1 MNTNMILHDMKYYTK
16 VYYYLMITVLL
27 KGSLYAQI
35 PQHSQYMMNPYL
47 INPAVAGIE
56 DYTDLKT
63 GYRNQ
68 WVNVDGSPTT
78 YYLTAH
84 TAIGKVDRTSSGA
97 TPYMSKSIRR
107 SPELS
112 RRYKGTAR
120 VPAHHGIG
128 FSIVSDQVGATSE
141 LNFLLSYALH
151 TPLSGKFKLAFGAA
165 LGASQYKFDLSNLT
179 VKVNPDPTLANASRL
194 VAWQPTFN
202 VGTYLYSRNF
212 YIGISANRMLFDS
225 YNYKEQTGTSG
236 YSWTGKVF
244 PHYFLTTGFRIDI
257 GDNWAI
263 APSAL
268 IKKVNQAPLAIDGN
282 IKAIYKDRLWFG
294 GSYRHKDAVV
304 GLLGVNVNSML
315 NIGYSYDFT
324 TSDLAVS
331 SRGSHEIVVGLMIGN
346 RHKILCP
353 QNLW

>member
-1 MNTNMILHDMKYYTK
+1 MKTTLDDMIHYYKILYVFIIMTI
-16 VYYYLMITVLL
+16 VPFTIT
-27 KGSLYAQI
+27 AQQL
-35 PQHSQYMMNPYL
+35 PQYSQYMMNPYL
-47 INPAVAGIE
+47 INPAVSGIE
-56 DYTDLKT
+56 DYTDVKT

-68 WVNVDGSPTT
+68 WISTDGSPTT

-84 TAIGKVDRTSSGA
+84 TAIGKPDRTSTGA

-112 RRYKGTAR
+112 RRYKGTPR

-128 FSIVSDQVGATSE
+128 FSIVSDQIGAISE
-141 LNFLLSYALH
+141 LSLALSYALH
-151 TPLSGKFKLAFGAA
+151 TPLSGRLKLAFGAS
-165 LGASQYKFDLSNLT
+165 LGASQYKFDLSNLS
-179 VKVNPDPTLANASRL
+179 VKTNPDPALGATDKL
-194 VAWQPTFN
+194 VAWQPALN
-202 VGTYLYSRNF
+202 VGTWLYSRNF
-212 YIGISANRMLFDS
+212 YIGASANRMLFDS
-225 YNYKEQTGTSG
+225 YNYNVQGTGT

-244 PHYFLTTGFRIDI
+244 PHYFLATGFRVDV
-257 GDNWAI
+257 GENWTI
-263 APSAL
+263 SPSAL
-268 IKKVNQAPLAIDGN
+268 VKKVNQAPLAIDGN
-282 IKAIYKDRLWFG
+282 MKAIYKDRFWFG

-304 GLLGVNVNSML
+304 GLLGVNINSML

-324 TSDLAVS
+324 ISDLAVS